1 MPLGKKSLA
10 ELRECLAS
18 WTLKEIRDL
27 FESEDI
33 PFSENY
39 KSPHTGQRRSLADSY
54 LVSINL
60 SNHDDAGRVL
70 KAFEHVL
77 VKLTAAIEDNSGTST
92 AADAERSLK
101 NLLRWLQRDGFDFE
115 NGRLAAVGTRTSEV
129 PAPVMP
135 KQEAVTEPAM
145 PACSSA
151 GPTAF
156 VSYSWDNEEHKQWV
170 LDFATRLRHEGIDA
184 KLDRWDVSLGDPL
197 PQFME
202 TAVRTNKFVLIVL
215 TPNYAEK
222 SDRRKS
228 TYSAHHVVLRDQSAT
243 ASRAGK
249 TRKVLISHLIT
260 SNGTHKFP
268 SWTSSV
274 RIRSPALTYDNT
286 APTWRTP
293 RRGLLFG
300 SSTEALLGLKTG
312 DCATTAPRTAPRN
325 APPDPERTSWT
336 AESEQ

>member
-27 FESEDI
+27 IESEDI

-92 AADAERSLK
+92 AADAEHSLK

-228 TYSAHHVVLRDQSAT
+228 TYSAHYVVLRDESAT

-249 TRKVLISHLIT
+249 TRKVLERLKERPCHRNHIHMRAEANETKS
-260 SNGTHKFP
+260 
-268 SWTSSV
+268 SWTGPSRSV
-274 RIRSPALTYDNT
+274 RNRSLRKLCSHDKV
-286 APTWRTP
+286 R
-293 RRGLLFG
+293 
-300 SSTEALLGLKTG
+300 S
-312 DCATTAPRTAPRN
+312 ATQR
-325 APPDPERTSWT
+325 
-336 AESEQ
+336 

>member
-77 VKLTAAIEDNSGTST
+77 VKLIAAIEDNSGTST

-129 PAPVMP
+129 PVPVMP
-135 KQEAVTEPAM
+135 KQEAVTEPHACVFLGRPDSVCVLFLGQRRAQAM
-145 PACSSA
+145 
-151 GPTAF
+151 GPGFRHAA
-156 VSYSWDNEEHKQWV
+156 S
-170 LDFATRLRHEGIDA
+170 TR
-184 KLDRWDVSLGDPL
+184 
-197 PQFME
+197 
-202 TAVRTNKFVLIVL
+202 
-215 TPNYAEK
+215 
-222 SDRRKS
+222 
-228 TYSAHHVVLRDQSAT
+228 RD
-243 ASRAGK
+243 
-249 TRKVLISHLIT
+249 
-260 SNGTHKFP
+260 
-268 SWTSSV
+268 
-274 RIRSPALTYDNT
+274 
-286 APTWRTP
+286 
-293 RRGLLFG
+293 
-300 SSTEALLGLKTG
+300 
-312 DCATTAPRTAPRN
+312 
-325 APPDPERTSWT
+325 
-336 AESEQ
+336 

>member
-1 MPLGKKSLA
+1 
-10 ELRECLAS
+10 
-18 WTLKEIRDL
+18 
-27 FESEDI
+27 
-33 PFSENY
+33 
-39 KSPHTGQRRSLADSY
+39 
-54 LVSINL
+54 
-60 SNHDDAGRVL
+60 
-70 KAFEHVL
+70 
-77 VKLTAAIEDNSGTST
+77 
-92 AADAERSLK
+92 
-101 NLLRWLQRDGFDFE
+101 
-115 NGRLAAVGTRTSEV
+115 
-129 PAPVMP
+129 
-135 KQEAVTEPAM
+135 
-145 PACSSA
+145 
-151 GPTAF
+151 
-156 VSYSWDNEEHKQWV
+156 
-170 LDFATRLRHEGIDA
+170 
-184 KLDRWDVSLGDPL
+184 
-197 PQFME
+197 E

-300 SSTEALLGLKTG
+300 SSPEALLGLKTG
-312 DCATTAPRTAPRN
+312 DCATTDWRQLDFFLRKPRSFKSRFAAKR
-325 APPDPERTSWT
+325 S
-336 AESEQ
+336 

>member
-1 MPLGKKSLA
+1 MKSSGSPFETLA
-10 ELRECLAS
+10 FSPRSTNWFFQNLTVKSTCHLARNR
-18 WTLKEIRDL
+18 WPN
-27 FESEDI
+27 FESAWPPGPSKRFETSSN
-33 PFSENY
+33 PKTSHSVKTTNR
-39 KSPHTGQRRSLADSY
+39 HTRGNVARLQIHIWYPLTF
-54 LVSINL
+54 

-249 TRKVLISHLIT
+249 TRKVLKRLKERPCHRNHIHMRAEANET
-260 SNGTHKFP
+260 KA
-268 SWTSSV
+268 SWTGPSRSV
-274 RIRSPALTYDNT
+274 RNRSLRKLCSHDKV
-286 APTWRTP
+286 R
-293 RRGLLFG
+293 
-300 SSTEALLGLKTG
+300 S
-312 DCATTAPRTAPRN
+312 ATQR
-325 APPDPERTSWT
+325 
-336 AESEQ
+336 